1 MKRRMPPLNALK
13 AFEASARHLSF
24 TNAAEELNVTQ
35 SAVSRQVKG
44 LEDYLQIQLFDRH
57 NRSLVLTDAGR
68 SFLPGLR
75 HGFDTIDQATQRV
88 VAMSSSPRLTVRT
101 SLPTITQRWLT
112 PKLMTFQKDQPD
124 LEVRIVTAS
133 TIVPIDFTNEEIDVA
148 FTREKFNHDDL
159 VNEEIVEEEII
170 AVCNPHTH
178 AASPIRDFS
187 DVANHRH
194 IHNIERLEIWN
205 DWLNHH
211 GIHDVDPSGDWKLD
225 HFFLVIEAAMA
236 GIGIA
241 LVPLISVI
249 DALKAGLLMAPFEET
264 FKTGECYH
272 IVRRRSDSESAPVQN
287 FIEWLRTEARN
298 VKL

>member
-112 PKLMTFQKDQPD
+112 PKLMTFQKDQTD

-148 FTREKFNHDDL
+148 FTRAKFNHDDL